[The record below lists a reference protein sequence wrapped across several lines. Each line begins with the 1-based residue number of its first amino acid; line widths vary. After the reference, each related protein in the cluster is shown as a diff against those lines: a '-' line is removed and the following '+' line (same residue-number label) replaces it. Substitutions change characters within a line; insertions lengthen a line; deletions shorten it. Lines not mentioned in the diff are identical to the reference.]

1 MKKIFWTFVALLVI
15 CGAATVQAQNS
26 KPAVQDSQQVEDQFM
41 VSVFEK
47 DIQKA
52 VSNYYKENSGT
63 SESIMVM
70 YNWNKDNVVKIL
82 QSEKGQVLETPYVV
96 QFVVN
101 PYASGKLGSDTLTFG
116 VIPKNQQGQL
126 EVNLLEYNH
135 KDPEK

>member
-15 CGAATVQAQNS
+15 GSGVTVQAQTS
-26 KPAVQDSQQVEDQFM
+26 KQGVPDSQQVEDQFM

-52 VSNYYKENSGT
+52 VSDYYKKNST
-63 SESIMVM
+63 NSDSIRIM

-101 PYASGKLGSDTLTFG
+101 PYDNEKLGSDTLTFG
-116 VIPKNQQGQL
+116 VIPKNQQGQV
-126 EVNLLEYNH
+126 EVNLLKYNH